1 MTQGSSDERRAL
13 CCRSE
18 EGSGTIGVM
27 LIGNFPN
34 GRKFPFSPPLPIQA
48 RGICLE
54 GLPVMIYHPELSYE
68 SYQREQGNYNGP
80 NQSNHGCLVQTELLN
95 HVSQAVAKKQPTKNP
110 LLFVIYL
117 PFILKK
123 KNQDRL
129 PNIFLDYTS
138 LNYKKKTAH
147 PK

>member
-1 MTQGSSDERRAL
+1 
-13 CCRSE
+13 
-18 EGSGTIGVM
+18 
-27 LIGNFPN
+27 
-34 GRKFPFSPPLPIQA
+34 
-48 RGICLE
+48 
-54 GLPVMIYHPELSYE
+54 MIYHPELSYE

-95 HVSQAVAKKQPTKNP
+95 HVSQAVAKKQPTKKSA
-110 LLFVIYL
+110 VICYIST
-117 PFILKK
+117 FHTEK

>member
-1 MTQGSSDERRAL
+1 
-13 CCRSE
+13 
-18 EGSGTIGVM
+18 M

-34 GRKFPFSPPLPIQA
+34 GRKFPFSPPLPITA

-95 HVSQAVAKKQPTKNP
+95 HVGQAVAKKQPTKKSA
-110 LLFVIYL
+110 VICYIST
-117 PFILKK
+117 FHTEKK
-123 KNQDRL
+123 K
-129 PNIFLDYTS
+129 I
-138 LNYKKKTAH
+138 KTAYLIFFLIILL
-147 PK
+147 

>member
-27 LIGNFPN
+27 LIGKIPN
-34 GRKFPFSPPLPIQA
+34 GRKFPFSPPLPITA
-48 RGICLE
+48 RGICPE

-80 NQSNHGCLVQTELLN
+80 NRSNHGCLVQTEQLN
-95 HVSQAVAKKQPTKNP
+95 HVCQAVAKKQPTKKSA
-110 LLFVIYL
+110 VICYIST
-117 PFILKK
+117 FHTEKK
-123 KNQDRL
+123 
-129 PNIFLDYTS
+129 I
-138 LNYKKKTAH
+138 KTAYLIFFLIILL
-147 PK
+147 